1 MAEIQP
7 EYEQLTERITDAYC
21 AVDTEWRI
29 TYWNKSMAAWTDTP
43 AADVKD
49 ETLWD
54 ALPALRRSAIESN
67 CREAMATQEP
77 RTFETLFCDPFEH
90 WVEVNIYADKDGLS
104 IICRE
109 ITERKN
115 REEELELAETL
126 FKNAQD
132 ALFLIDVDTN
142 KDEFRLERINP
153 AYENLTGLANDE
165 LRGRRLQD
173 VFGEKE
179 GSEILERYRKCV
191 SQREPLEYEEL
202 TSVPRERSYWETRIA
217 PVIVDGDIKKL
228 VGATRNITE
237 RKERDRQYEAIF
249 NQTYEFIGLLDP
261 DGTLLEAN
269 DSALEFGMLDRE
281 TVVGNPVW
289 EADWWQIN
297 DETQKQLKDAI
308 EVAADGEFV
317 RYDVAVQGADETAI
331 IDFSIRPITDE
342 RGEITLLVAEG
353 RDITTHKR
361 RAQELDQKRE
371 FLKQIQAVADIGGW
385 EVDFRSETMR
395 WTEEVYRIHE
405 LPSDYEV
412 AVEEG
417 ISFYH
422 PRDRATVEEAFE
434 RLRTAGE
441 GYDLELQIIT
451 NTDKRRWVRTLGTPW
466 YDDDGNLI
474 GARGAFQDI
483 TERKEREREL
493 QQTNTRLEEFTSV
506 VSHDLRNPLTV
517 AQVALEL
524 GRESGSSEDFD
535 RIEAAHERMNALIN
549 DLLTLARKG
558 KQVEA
563 IRPVTLDALIES
575 VWETIPT
582 DDATI
587 DVELDDYCVEG
598 DEARLRQLVENLLS
612 NAVRHGGDNVTIR
625 VGLLDNDQG
634 FYVADDGAGIPSEVR
649 EHIFDQGYSTADEGS
664 GFGLAIVRGI
674 AEAHGWTVEAT
685 ESDDGGARFE
695 VHVDSAAQFEE

>member
-7 EYEQLTERITDAYC
+7 EYERLTERITDAYC
-21 AVDTEWRI
+21 AVDSEWRI

-43 AADVKD
+43 ATAVKD
-49 ETLWD
+49 ELLWD
-54 ALPALRRSAIESN
+54 AVPAFRGSAVESH
-67 CREAMATQEP
+67 CREAMATQES
-77 RTFETLFCDPFEH
+77 RTFETLPCDPFEH
-90 WVEVNIYADKDGLS
+90 WMEVNIYADEDGLS
-104 IICRE
+104 IISRE
-109 ITERKN
+109 ITERKI
-115 REEELELAETL
+115 RDEEFELAETL
-126 FKNAQD
+126 FENAQD

-142 KDEFRLERINP
+142 EDEFRLERVNP

-165 LRGRRLQD
+165 LRGRRLED
-173 VFGEKE
+173 VFGDRE
-179 GSEILERYRKCV
+179 GGEILERYRKCV
-191 SQREPLEYEEL
+191 SQREPLKYEEL
-202 TSVPRERSYWETRIA
+202 LSVPSERSYWETRIA

-228 VGATRNITE
+228 VGAARNITG
-237 RKERDRQYEAIF
+237 RKEHDRQYEAIF

-269 DSALEFGMLDRE
+269 DSALEFGSLDRE
-281 TVVGNPVW
+281 TVVGNLVW
-289 EADWWQIN
+289 DADWWQIS
-297 DETQKQLKDAI
+297 DDTQKQLKDAI
-308 EVAADGEFV
+308 EVAAVGEFV
-317 RYDVAVQGADETAI
+317 RYDVTVQGGDETAI

-342 RGEITLLVAEG
+342 QGEVTLLIAEG
-353 RDITTHKR
+353 RDITTHKQ

-385 EVDFRSETMR
+385 EVEFSSETMR

-405 LPSDYEV
+405 LPLDHEV
-412 AVEEG
+412 TVKEG

-422 PRDRATVEEAFE
+422 PRDRATIEEAFE

-441 GYDLELQIIT
+441 GYDLELQILT
-451 NTDKRRWVRTLGTPW
+451 NTDKQRWVRTLGTPW
-466 YDDDGNLI
+466 YDDDGTLI

-493 QQTNTRLEEFTSV
+493 QRTNTRLEEFASV

-524 GRESGSSEDFD
+524 GRESGSAEDFD
-535 RIEAAHERMNALIN
+535 RIEAAHKRMNALID

-558 KQVEA
+558 QQVEA

-587 DVELDDYCVEG
+587 DIGLDDYCVEG

-625 VGLLDNDQG
+625 VGLLDDDQG
-634 FYVADDGAGIPSEVR
+634 FYIADDGTGIPSEVR

-674 AEAHGWTVEAT
+674 AEAHDWTVEAT
-685 ESDDGGARFE
+685 ESTDGGARFE
-695 VHVDSAAQFEE
+695 VYTRQRSSV

>member
-1 MAEIQP
+1 MAKIQP

-29 TYWNKSMAAWTDTP
+29 TYWNKSMAAWTDTS
-43 AADVKD
+43 AVDVKD
-49 ETLWD
+49 EILWD
-54 ALPALRRSAIESN
+54 VVPALRRSAIESN

-77 RTFETLFCDPFEH
+77 RTFETLLCDPFEH
-90 WVEVNIYADKDGLS
+90 WVEVNIYADTDGLS
-104 IICRE
+104 IISRE
-109 ITERKN
+109 ITERKV

-126 FKNAQD
+126 FNNAQD
-132 ALFLIDVDTN
+132 ALFLIDVDTDE
-142 KDEFRLERINP
+142 DEFRLERVNP
-153 AYENLTGLANDE
+153 AYENLTGLANGE

-173 VFGEKE
+173 VFGERE

-191 SQREPLEYEEL
+191 SQRESLEYEEL
-202 TSVPRERSYWETRIA
+202 VSVPKERSYWETRIA
-217 PVIVDGDIKKL
+217 PVIVDGGIEKL

-269 DSALEFGMLDRE
+269 DSALEFGRLDRE
-281 TVVGNPVW
+281 AVVGNPVW
-289 EADWWQIN
+289 DADWWQIN
-297 DETQKQLKDAI
+297 DETQKQLKNAI
-308 EVAADGEFV
+308 KMAADGEFV
-317 RYDVAVQGADETAI
+317 RYDVTVQGADETAI

-342 RGEITLLVAEG
+342 RDEITLLVAEG
-353 RDITTHKR
+353 RNITTHKR

-371 FLKQIQAVADIGGW
+371 FLKQIQTVADIGGW
-385 EVDFRSETMR
+385 EVEFSSETMR

-405 LPSDYEV
+405 LPLDYEV
-412 AVEEG
+412 TVEEG

-441 GYDLELQIIT
+441 SYDLELQIIT

-558 KQVEA
+558 QQVEE
-563 IRPVTLDALIES
+563 IRPVTLGALVES

-612 NAVRHGGDNVTIR
+612 NAVRHGGDTVTIR
-625 VGLLDNDQG
+625 VGLLDSDQG
-634 FYVADDGAGIPSEVR
+634 FYVADDGAGIPSELR
-649 EHIFDQGYSTADEGS
+649 EHIFDQGYSTADKGS

-685 ESDDGGARFE
+685 ESADGGARFE
-695 VHVDSAAQFEE
+695 VHTVYCGSV

>member
-21 AVDTEWRI
+21 AVDAEWRI
-29 TYWNKSMAAWTDTP
+29 TYWNKSMTVWTETP

-49 ETLWD
+49 EILWD
-54 ALPALRRSAIESN
+54 VLPALRGSAVESR
-67 CREAMATQEP
+67 CREAMATQES
-77 RTFETLFCDPFEH
+77 RTLQTLLCDPFEH
-90 WVEVNIYADKDGLS
+90 WVEVSIYADENGLS
-104 IICRE
+104 IIFRE
-109 ITERKN
+109 ITERKSRN
-115 REEELELAETL
+115 EEFELAETL
-126 FKNAQD
+126 FENAQD
-132 ALFLIDVDTN
+132 ALFVIDVDTTE
-142 KDEFRLERINP
+142 DEFRLERVNP

-165 LRGRRLQD
+165 LRGRRLED
-173 VFGEKE
+173 VFGDRE
-179 GSEILERYRKCV
+179 GGEILERYRNCV
-191 SQREPLEYEEL
+191 SLRKPIEYVEQL
-202 TSVPRERSYWETRIA
+202 SVPSDRSYWETRIA
-217 PVIVDGDIKKL
+217 PVTIDGSIKKI
-228 VGATRNITE
+228 VGAARNITE

-249 NQTYEFIGLLDP
+249 NQTYQFIGLLDP

-269 DSALEFGMLDRE
+269 DSALEFGGFDRE

-289 EADWWQIN
+289 DADWWQIS
-297 DETQKQLKDAI
+297 DDTQKQLKDAI
-308 EVAADGEFV
+308 EMAANGEFV
-317 RYDVAVQGADETAI
+317 RYDVTVQGDDETAI

-342 RGEITLLVAEG
+342 RDEITLLVAEG
-353 RDITTHKR
+353 RNITTHKQ

-385 EVDFRSETMR
+385 EVEFSSETMR

-405 LPSDYEV
+405 LPLDHEV
-412 AVEEG
+412 TIEEG

-422 PRDRATVEEAFE
+422 PRDRATIEEAFE
-434 RLRTAGE
+434 RLTTAE
-441 GYDLELQIIT
+441 EDYDLELQIIT
-451 NTDKRRWVRTLGTPW
+451 NTDERRWVRTLGTPW
-466 YDDDGNLI
+466 YDDDGTLI

-493 QQTNTRLEEFTSV
+493 QRTNTRLEEFASV

-524 GRESGSSEDFD
+524 GRESGSSADFD
-535 RIEAAHERMNALIN
+535 RIEAAHKRMNALID

-558 KQVEA
+558 QQVEA
-563 IRPVTLDALIES
+563 IRPVTLETLIES
-575 VWETIPT
+575 VWETIQT

-612 NAVRHGGDNVTIR
+612 NAVRHGGENVTIR

-634 FYVADDGAGIPSEVR
+634 FYVADDGAGIPSEVH
-649 EHIFDQGYSTADEGS
+649 EHIFDQGYSTADQGS
-664 GFGLAIVRGI
+664 GFGLAIVKGI

-685 ESDDGGARFE
+685 ESADGGARFE
-695 VHVDSAAQFEE
+695 VHTR

>member
-474 GARGAFQDI
+474 GARGTFQDI